1 METNATNR
9 VINFHYLVP
18 RFTFSRRSTLKSF
31 LARIFVLE
39 NVALDSLT
47 CVFCSDN
54 FLLEMNRLHLSH
66 DYYTDIITFNLADG
80 APVAGELYISID
92 RVRENA
98 KELHLPLQTE
108 LLRVIFHGVLHL
120 CGYKDSNATQ
130 REEMR
135 AAEDKYLNLYALV

>member
-1 METNATNR
+1 
-9 VINFHYLVP
+9 
-18 RFTFSRRSTLKSF
+18 
-31 LARIFVLE
+31 
-39 NVALDSLT
+39 
-47 CVFCSDN
+47 
-54 FLLEMNRLHLSH
+54 EMNRLHLSH
-66 DYYTDIITFNLADG
+66 DYYTDISTFNLADR

-98 KELHLPLQTE
+98 KELHLPFQTE

-120 CGYKDSNATQ
+120 CGYKDSTATQ